1 MSNFEERLLS
11 ALKEEITTRTAEDD
25 VTTTVTPA
33 RRVSSRRRYV
43 GLAAALAGV
52 AAAAT
57 ATVVVLS
64 GLGGS
69 PAYAVTTGANGVI
82 TVRINKFNDPEGL
95 QADLADAGVKA
106 IVDYLPEG
114 QTCKMPR
121 GAKGNG
127 PGEFAVSFGR
137 SSGVTSFM
145 IEKGEV
151 PEGSTLVM
159 AVSKSKAGDDQPPFG
174 MSLTIV
180 KGPVSPC
187 EPTAMPDP
195 DAQDGGGGFH
205 TSTGDEGQGPSTST
219 GDEGQGPSTD
229 SATE

>member
-11 ALKEEITTRTAEDD
+11 ALKEEIATRTAEDD

-33 RRVSSRRRYV
+33 RTGGSRRRYV

-57 ATVVVLS
+57 AAAVVLT
-64 GLGGS
+64 GLSGS
-69 PAYAVTTGANGVI
+69 PAYAVTTGADGVI
-82 TVRINKFNDPEGL
+82 TVRINKFDEPEGL
-95 QADLADAGVKA
+95 QADLAAAGIKA

-114 QTCKMPR
+114 QTCKEPR
-121 GAKGNG
+121 GANASG
-127 PGEFAVSFGR
+127 PREFAVNFGR

-145 IEKGEV
+145 IEKGEM
-151 PEGSTLVM
+151 PADATLVL

-174 MSLTIV
+174 MSLSVV
-180 KGPVSPC
+180 KGPVAPC

-195 DAQDGGGGFH
+195 GTRDGGAGFH
-205 TSTGDEGQGPSTST
+205 TKTGVESQGPSN
-219 GDEGQGPSTD
+219 D

>member
-25 VTTTVTPA
+25 VTTTVTPV
-33 RRVSSRRRYV
+33 RRGSRRRYV
-43 GLAAALAGV
+43 GLSAALAGV

-69 PAYAVTTGANGVI
+69 PAYAVTTGADGAI
-82 TVRINKFNDPEGL
+82 TVRINKFDDPEGL
-95 QADLADAGVKA
+95 RADLAEAGVTA
-106 IVDYLPEG
+106 VVDYLPEG
-114 QTCKMPR
+114 QTCKEPR
-121 GAKGNG
+121 GANGNG
-127 PGEFAVSFGR
+127 PGEFSVSFGR

-180 KGPVSPC
+180 KGPVAPC
-187 EPTAMPDP
+187 EPTAMPGP
-195 DAQDGGGGFH
+195 GAQDGGGGLH
-205 TSTGDEGQGPSTST
+205 TSTGDEGQGPSN
-219 GDEGQGPSTD
+219 D

>member
-11 ALKEEITTRTAEDD
+11 ALKEEIATRTAEDG

-33 RRVSSRRRYV
+33 GRDHSRRRYV
-43 GLAAALAGV
+43 GLSAALAGV

-57 ATVVVLS
+57 ATAVVLS

-69 PAYAVTTGANGVI
+69 PAYAVTAGADGVI
-82 TVRINKFNDPEGL
+82 TVKINKFSDPEGL
-95 QADLADAGVKA
+95 RADLAEAGVTA

-114 QTCKMPR
+114 QTCKEPR
-121 GAKGNG
+121 GANGNG
-127 PGEFAVSFGR
+127 PGEFAVSFER

-174 MSLTIV
+174 MSLTVV
-180 KGPVSPC
+180 KGPVAPC
-187 EPTAMPDP
+187 EPIPMPGP
-195 DAQDGGGGFH
+195 GTQDGGGGFH
-205 TSTGDEGQGPSTST
+205 TSTGDEGQGPSN
-219 GDEGQGPSTD
+219 D

>member
-11 ALKEEITTRTAEDD
+11 ALKEEIATRTAEDD
-25 VTTTVTPA
+25 VTMTVTPA
-33 RRVSSRRRYV
+33 RRGGSRRRYV

-57 ATVVVLS
+57 ATVVVLPGIS
-64 GLGGS
+64 GS

-82 TVRINKFNDPEGL
+82 TVQINKFDDPEGL

-114 QTCKMPR
+114 QTCKEPR
-121 GAKGNG
+121 GANGNG
-127 PGEFAVSFGR
+127 PGEFSVSFER

-151 PEGSTLVM
+151 PEDSTLVM
-159 AVSKSKAGDDQPPFG
+159 AVSKSKAGDDRPPSG
-174 MSLTIV
+174 LSLTIV
-180 KGPVSPC
+180 KGPVAPC
-187 EPTAMPDP
+187 EPTAMPGP
-195 DAQDGGGGFH
+195 GAQDGGGGLH
-205 TSTGDEGQGPSTST
+205 TNPGDPSQGPSN
-219 GDEGQGPSTD
+219 D
-229 SATE
+229 SVTE

>member
-11 ALKEEITTRTAEDD
+11 ALKEEIATRTAEDD

-33 RRVSSRRRYV
+33 GRDRSRRRYV
-43 GLAAALAGV
+43 GLSAALAGV

-57 ATVVVLS
+57 ATAVVLS

-69 PAYAVTTGANGVI
+69 PAYAVTTGADGVI
-82 TVRINKFNDPEGL
+82 TVKINKFDDPEGL

-106 IVDYLPEG
+106 VVDYLPEG
-114 QTCKMPR
+114 QTCKEPR
-121 GAKGNG
+121 GANGSG
-127 PGEFAVSFGR
+127 PGEFSVSFER

-159 AVSKSKAGDDQPPFG
+159 AVSKSRAGDDRPPFG
-174 MSLTIV
+174 LSLTIV
-180 KGPVSPC
+180 KGQVAPC
-187 EPTAMPDP
+187 EPTAMPGP
-195 DAQDGGGGFH
+195 GTQDGGGGFH
-205 TSTGDEGQGPSTST
+205 TSTGDEGQGPST
-219 GDEGQGPSTD
+219 D